1 MTGFVAACDCT
12 LESEIKRSRFIAV
25 VARVRD
31 EEELFSRLG
40 EIRKKYSDAT
50 HVCYAA
56 IFDRTGNAAR
66 FSDDGEPSGTAGQPI
81 LEALKKSGL
90 KETLVAVVRYFG
102 GIKLGA
108 GGLIRAYSSAASDAL
123 SAADKI
129 VARPMDVYKLKTDFA
144 HAKRFTAFALR
155 NEISI
160 VDTEYSAE
168 VTFTLAVESKR
179 NVLPILSDALQAK
192 PDLEFIETRFIE
204 RPETENSV

>member
-1 MTGFVAACDCT
+1 M
-12 LESEIKRSRFIAV
+12 
-25 VARVRD
+25 
-31 EEELFSRLG
+31 
-40 EIRKKYSDAT
+40 
-50 HVCYAA
+50 
-56 IFDRTGNAAR
+56 
-66 FSDDGEPSGTAGQPI
+66 
-81 LEALKKSGL
+81 
-90 KETLVAVVRYFG
+90 RYFG

-160 VDTEYSAE
+160 VYTEYSAK
-168 VTFTLAVESKR
+168 VTFTLAVESGR

-192 PDLEFIETRFIE
+192 PDLNLSKRVSS
-204 RPETENSV
+204 SVPKRKNRYKDKIKRKPSEHKKSS

>member
-12 LESEIKRSRFIAV
+12 LESEIKRSKFIAV

-90 KETLVAVVRYFG
+90 KETLVAVV
-102 GIKLGA
+102 
-108 GGLIRAYSSAASDAL
+108 S
-123 SAADKI
+123 
-129 VARPMDVYKLKTDFA
+129 
-144 HAKRFTAFALR
+144 
-155 NEISI
+155 
-160 VDTEYSAE
+160 
-168 VTFTLAVESKR
+168 
-179 NVLPILSDALQAK
+179 
-192 PDLEFIETRFIE
+192 
-204 RPETENSV
+204 

>member
-66 FSDDGEPSGTAGQPI
+66 FSDDGEPSGTAGEPI